1 MSLIEELLN
10 AQGGG
15 VASSLSDK
23 FGLQE
28 DQVRSAMQALVP
40 AIAGGVQRN
49 TREDGGMESLLGALA
64 EGSHDRYL
72 DDPDLALQDDGIND
86 GNAVLGHIF
95 GSKEVSRE
103 VASRAAT
110 TSGVDSDVLKRMLPV
125 VASMAMGALSKR
137 AGGGSPFDGGGL
149 GDLVG
154 NALGGLLGGGGGNGG
169 AANALTSMLDG
180 DGDGSMIDDIVGHL
194 FKR

>member
-1 MSLIEELLN
+1 MPLIEDLLN

-15 VASSLSDK
+15 AAASLSNK
-23 FGLQE
+23 FGLEE

-40 AIAGGVQRN
+40 AIAGGLQRN
-49 TREDGGMESLLGALA
+49 TREEGGIESLLGALGQ
-64 EGSHDRYL
+64 GSHDRYL
-72 DDPDLALQDDGIND
+72 DDPDMALQPDGIND
-86 GNAVLGHIF
+86 GNAILGHIF
-95 GSKEVSRE
+95 GSKDVSRE

-110 TSGVDSDVLKRMLPV
+110 TSGVDSNVLKQMLPV

-137 AGGGSPFDGGGL
+137 AGGGTPFEGGGL

-154 NALGGLLGGGGGNGG
+154 DALGGLLGGGG
-169 AANALTSMLDG
+169 AANALTSMLDS
-180 DGDGSMIDDIVGHL
+180 DGDGSIIDDIVGGL